1 MKDGVRW
8 LTILELF
15 NGILSMKFGK
25 VIGRVVS
32 TQKVES
38 FEGLKLLLVQPMNEK
53 LEPYGDAI
61 VVVDTLQSN
70 VGEIIYYETSK
81 EASRVI
87 EETMNPC
94 DAAIMGIVDNIELR
108 GSK

>member
-1 MKDGVRW
+1 MK
-8 LTILELF
+8 L
-15 NGILSMKFGK
+15 GK

-38 FEGLKLLLVQPMNEK
+38 FEGLRFLLVQPMNEK
-53 LEPYGDAI
+53 LKPVGDAI
-61 VVVDTLQSN
+61 VAVDTLQAAI
-70 VGEIIYYETSK
+70 GEIIYYETSK

-94 DAAIMGIVDNIELR
+94 DAAIMGIVDDIEITKR
-108 GSK
+108 K

>member
-1 MKDGVRW
+1 
-8 LTILELF
+8 
-15 NGILSMKFGK
+15 MKFGK

-38 FEGLKLLLVQPMNEK
+38 FEGLRFLLVQPMNEK
-53 LEPYGDAI
+53 LAPVGDAI
-61 VVVDTLQSN
+61 VAVDTLQAAI
-70 VGEIIYYETSK
+70 GEIIYYETSK

-94 DAAIMGIVDNIELR
+94 DAAIMGIIDDIEIT
-108 GSK
+108 KHK